1 MDEDKDKLIQE
12 ASRLRGQEAVVEVM
26 FRLKKAITDLNEV
39 STKQQNEII
48 KLTRSIKW
56 LTFAI
61 LLLTLIMVLNSLF
74 PNYLKSIDAIIIKI
88 KSIIP

>member
-12 ASRLRGQEAVVEVM
+12 ASRLRGQDAVVEVM

-48 KLTRSIKW
+48 KLTRSIKT
-56 LTFAI
+56 LTFFIFI
-61 LLLTLIMVLNSLF
+61 LTVVMLIIALYKN
-74 PNYLKSIDAIIIKI
+74 
-88 KSIIP
+88 